1 MSLLYIFLYIYIYI
15 YIFFF
20 FFDIHHIWG
29 ERVLWGAVFIYRPRT
44 KCSISFHRNTVQ
56 KFLKSP
62 IRPAG
67 SNFDKRQICEE
78 ILKELRFNVIKNLL
92 SVFFIN
98 SFIMMYN
105 LKKRLKNSVF
115 SVLIHTYIH
124 THTHT
129 HAHTHAHTH
138 THTHTHT
145 QTFDC
150 RWSWLE

>member
-1 MSLLYIFLYIYIYI
+1 MQYFTIFQEKLHS
-15 YIFFF
+15 F
-20 FFDIHHIWG
+20 HIQD
-29 ERVLWGAVFIYRPRT
+29 
-44 KCSISFHRNTVQ
+44 HRNTVQ

-92 SVFFIN
+92 SLFFIN
-98 SFIMMYN
+98 SFIMIYN

-124 THTHT
+124 TYTTHT
-129 HAHTHAHTH
+129 HIHTHIHLAGFMKTVPSDSRSPHT
-138 THTHTHT
+138 
-145 QTFDC
+145 
-150 RWSWLE
+150 LN

>member
-1 MSLLYIFLYIYIYI
+1 MQYFTIFQEKLHS
-15 YIFFF
+15 F
-20 FFDIHHIWG
+20 HIQD
-29 ERVLWGAVFIYRPRT
+29 
-44 KCSISFHRNTVQ
+44 HRNTVQ

-92 SVFFIN
+92 SLFFIN
-98 SFIMMYN
+98 SFTMMYN

-124 THTHT
+124 THIHY
-129 HAHTHAHTH
+129 AHAHTH
-138 THTHTHT
+138 THTSSRIYENRTIGLEEPTHLKLT
-145 QTFDC
+145 Q
-150 RWSWLE
+150 LK